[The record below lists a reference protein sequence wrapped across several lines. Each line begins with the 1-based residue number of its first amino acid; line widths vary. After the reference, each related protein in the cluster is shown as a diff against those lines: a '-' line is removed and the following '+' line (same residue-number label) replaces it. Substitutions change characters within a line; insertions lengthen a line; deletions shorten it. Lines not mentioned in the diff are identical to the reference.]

1 MRGDN
6 NMKCAY
12 CNREIKTDS
21 HKKVCEE
28 CFKTYVINR
37 DSDRVK
43 TSSGKTLTVTVITKT
58 K

>member
-1 MRGDN
+1 
-6 NMKCAY
+6 MKCAY